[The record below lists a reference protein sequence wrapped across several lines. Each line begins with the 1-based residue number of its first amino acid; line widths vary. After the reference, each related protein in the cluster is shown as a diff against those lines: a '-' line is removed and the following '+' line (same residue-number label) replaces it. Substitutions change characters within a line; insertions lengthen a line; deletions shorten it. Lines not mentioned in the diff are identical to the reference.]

1 MNNLKKQKNSAGT
14 SVRQVSNR
22 QKKIKQQ
29 DFAMNVRLSILG
41 AVVGVGLCSCSST
54 VYKHIRWQEKAVIVD
69 GQAADWPSPLRFYN
83 SNGKL
88 AYELSNDAQNLYIA
102 IATTDRGTMHRIMRQ
117 GITIQLDTLRG
128 KHRIPLKLRLPYHD
142 RFGIDP
148 FSENPSMDAEQP
160 MPNNRAIGQGHHHG
174 KPSSASA
181 EQRPLPMEGDTATPR
196 PMHDLQLLAKG
207 LVGASAGDS
216 VLNQENAYGI
226 SFGVGR
232 GDERF
237 FCELRIP
244 FAAFY
249 KSKLSVPDTA
259 HALQVSFKLPAMSTG
274 AHRPS
279 MGGGGDQMGGG
290 GFHAGMGG
298 MNGGGMGGGGMRGG
312 GMGHGMPPGEGREGG
327 MGEGSSSQ
335 EVNIELK
342 FVPAF
347 VQ

>member
-1 MNNLKKQKNSAGT
+1 
-14 SVRQVSNR
+14 
-22 QKKIKQQ
+22 
-29 DFAMNVRLSILG
+29 MNVRLSILC
-41 AVVGVGLCSCSST
+41 AVIGVSVWSCSPK

-88 AYELSNDAQNLYIA
+88 AYELSNDAENLYIA
-102 IATTDRGTMHRIMRQ
+102 IATTDRRTMHRIMRQ
-117 GITIQLDTLRG
+117 GITIELDTLRG
-128 KHRIPLKLRLPYHD
+128 KHRVPLKLTLPYHD

-148 FSENPSMDAEQP
+148 FSENPSMDAEQA
-160 MPNNRAIGQGHHHG
+160 MPNNRAGGQGRHHG
-174 KPSSASA
+174 NPSGATA
-181 EQRPLPMEGDTATPR
+181 EQRPLPMEGDTAKPR
-196 PMHDLQLLAKG
+196 PMRDLQLLAKG
-207 LVGASAGDS
+207 LVGASPQDS

-232 GDERF
+232 GEENF

-249 KSKLSVPDTA
+249 KSKLSLPDTA

-274 AHRPS
+274 AHRSS
-279 MGGGGDQMGGG
+279 MGEGGDQMGGG

-298 MNGGGMGGGGMRGG
+298 MHGGGMGGGGMHGGGMRGG
-312 GMGHGMPPGEGREGG
+312 GMGHGMPPGEGPGGG
-327 MGEGSSSQ
+327 MGESSSSQ
-335 EVNIELK
+335 EVDIELK